1 MHQRLQSS
9 YLNNR
14 AAQTYTPLQD
24 FESKQLL
31 VDLLSTNDFSA
42 RYSRYASSMIMS
54 LAYGKRFVRGD
65 ESQLKRIQ
73 KVVENFIGAARVGVW
88 IVDALPVL
96 NYLPKLIAP
105 WKRYADDL
113 YAYESNVHGDN
124 FTSAKESSSRNW
136 SKHVSGKAADLGSDD
151 YLRNI
156 PSLELA
162 YNLGIIFMAGS
173 DTQTITLE
181 FFTVAAV
188 LNPQIMRKAQ
198 AELDAVVGADRL
210 PTFLDS
216 PKLPYVHAIIQEVL
230 RWRPFLASGMPHA
243 VTQDDEYMGYRIPKD
258 SLVIANHWALGHD
271 EAIFPNPE
279 QFRPERWIEDP
290 SLPVFAWGF
299 GRRSCPGRHVAINSL
314 FIIIARMLWAFDI
327 EHTYEVKHNDE
338 LKRVRCEVD
347 PMALEQGMS
356 SRPVP
361 FRAVFKVRSP
371 KAEEVIR
378 KEWEESEKDI
388 DVVLEGIGNA
398 QRETKVS

>member
-1 MHQRLQSS
+1 MAGECVGKGLHTLLMPYDHRYRMHQRLQSS

-124 FTSAKESSSRNW
+124 FTSAKESSSWNW

-173 DTQTITLE
+173 DTDNY
-181 FFTVAAV
+181 FRV
-188 LNPQIMRKAQ
+188 LHCGCSIKSSNHAQ
-198 AELDAVVGADRL
+198 
-210 PTFLDS
+210 S
-216 PKLPYVHAIIQEVL
+216 PS
-230 RWRPFLASGMPHA
+230 R
-243 VTQDDEYMGYRIPKD
+243 T
-258 SLVIANHWALGHD
+258 
-271 EAIFPNPE
+271 
-279 QFRPERWIEDP
+279 
-290 SLPVFAWGF
+290 
-299 GRRSCPGRHVAINSL
+299 
-314 FIIIARMLWAFDI
+314 
-327 EHTYEVKHNDE
+327 
-338 LKRVRCEVD
+338 RCCC
-347 PMALEQGMS
+347 
-356 SRPVP
+356 
-361 FRAVFKVRSP
+361 
-371 KAEEVIR
+371 
-378 KEWEESEKDI
+378 WC
-388 DVVLEGIGNA
+388 
-398 QRETKVS
+398 